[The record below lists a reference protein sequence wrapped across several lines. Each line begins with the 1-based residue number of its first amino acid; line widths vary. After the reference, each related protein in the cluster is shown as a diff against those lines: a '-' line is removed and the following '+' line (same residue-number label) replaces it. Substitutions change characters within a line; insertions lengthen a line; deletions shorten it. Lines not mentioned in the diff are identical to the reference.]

1 MITYRQMI
9 QNRGAISVP
18 PQLDLPYL
26 KYYQESPLDTQLFA
40 MSKYGDYILD
50 IDTEDLQEALQYYD
64 GMYQGL
70 FFYNDYKY
78 RTMYN
83 TIIQN
88 YNPIENYDRIE
99 ETTVNGE
106 NTNKVNGKT
115 STQSTA
121 NVNGNTTSN
130 TNNPGITQN
139 IGGVS
144 VDTTEQTTT
153 FDDIGFKDKSHIE
166 NVTGSQINTTSYD
179 KDTISQS
186 ESSNVTK
193 FDEVKLNEDAT
204 NGTSKIVTTSRI
216 HGNVGVT
223 TSAQMLSAERQL
235 ALFSFYEVIIK
246 DFIEVA
252 CKLVY

>member
-1 MITYRQMI
+1 MITYSQMI
-9 QNRGAISVP
+9 DVRGAISVP
-18 PQLDLPYL
+18 VGLNLPYL
-26 KYYQESPLDTQLFA
+26 DDYINTPLDTQEIIKA
-40 MSKYGDYILD
+40 KYGDYVLD
-50 IDTEDLQEALQYYD
+50 IDTDDINESLSYYD
-64 GMYQGL
+64 GMYRGL

-106 NTNKVNGKT
+106 NSNKVNGKT

-130 TNNPGITQN
+130 TNNPSIIQN
-139 IGGVS
+139 VGGVS

-153 FDDIGFKDKSHIE
+153 FDDSGFKDKSHIE
-166 NVTGSQINTTSYD
+166 NVTGSQTNTTSYD
-179 KDTISQS
+179 KDTTSQS
-186 ESSNVTK
+186 ASSNVTE
-193 FDEVKLNEDAT
+193 FDEVKLNEDTT
-204 NGTSKIVTTSRI
+204 NGTSKIVTTSRV